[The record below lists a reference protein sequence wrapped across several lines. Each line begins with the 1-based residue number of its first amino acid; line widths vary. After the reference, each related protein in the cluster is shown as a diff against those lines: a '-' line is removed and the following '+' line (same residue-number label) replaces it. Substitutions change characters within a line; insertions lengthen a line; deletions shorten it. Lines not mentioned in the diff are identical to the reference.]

1 MAQDARVNGRNVIA
15 RVSNHVLRLEREF
28 ALAKSIVNECDP
40 ECEHFVRPI
49 ELVRLPA
56 RPGNDTIIVSIFE
69 SPGDNYMRDIVDLG
83 PAFYRIA
90 KWQAPPGTKDC
101 VQIPLQLFMR
111 FATGAAECLEILHNE
126 KKLVHGEIR
135 GDAFHFDQDTG
146 QVRMLNFGSGSRSF
160 ENGLTSAG
168 WSTLSR
174 EIGVE
179 HKLQFIAPEQTG
191 RLPAEPDTRTD
202 IYSLGILFWVRLLGI
217 CISVTPRADR
227 NFYRRCSR
235 ASLPLRATGRWK

>member
-1 MAQDARVNGRNVIA
+1 M
-15 RVSNHVLRLEREF
+15 
-28 ALAKSIVNECDP
+28 NECDP
-40 ECEHFVRPI
+40 ECKHFVRPV

-56 RPGNDTIIVSIFE
+56 RPGNDALVVSIFE
-69 SPGDNYMRDIVDLG
+69 SPGDNYIRDLVDLG

-90 KWQAPPGTKDC
+90 KWQAPTGSKS
-101 VQIPLQLFMR
+101 VQIPLLLFMQ
-111 FATGAAECLEILHNE
+111 FATGAAECLEVLHNE

-135 GDAFHFDQDTG
+135 GDAFHFNQQTG
-146 QVRMLNFGSGSRSF
+146 EVRMLNFGSGSRSF

-168 WSTLSR
+168 WSSLSR

-202 IYSLGILFWVRLLGI
+202 IYSLGILFWVSAPGCFSANVCILLEVLVLHRDSSTLTL
-217 CISVTPRADR
+217 CTDNA
-227 NFYRRCSR
+227 YR
-235 ASLPLRATGRWK
+235 